1 MPKKRKKYNSMLTDA
16 ASKYAG
22 IYSPARR
29 AFLSKPPETL
39 SIGGRLRRE
48 RLLRNL
54 SIEQMAT
61 YLEIS
66 PSYLGAMERG
76 SRTVSRK
83 MMDRYHERLNLSYD
97 FMLEGISISGSMIS
111 QYVKESGTYSVHHN
125 LNVLLNVCN
134 QEELE
139 SCYNLIHT
147 YLTHRRDSKS
157 RNTDP
162 GSGNKRS

>member
-1 MPKKRKKYNSMLTDA
+1 MPKKRKKYNSMLNDA
-16 ASKYAG
+16 SSAYAG

-29 AFLSKPPETL
+29 AFLAKPPETL

-54 SIEQMAT
+54 SIEQMAS

-83 MMDRYHERLNLSYD
+83 MMDLYHDRLDLSYD
-97 FMLEGISISGSMIS
+97 FMLEGISISGAMIS

-125 LNVLLNVCN
+125 LNVLLNVCD

-157 RNTDP
+157 RNSD
-162 GSGNKRS
+162 SMNGNSRD